1 MMMTGCWPCEQGITV
16 SLSVYDWQTLKW
28 QINYWNRRNLS
39 CPTTSTTA
47 MAVGFPCPFSFYFPL
62 PTPAQHFVATVVWLA
77 QWLPQRSTRVAKLQ
91 SKLLLELGN
100 IEEIR
105 IWICRLLDSIPSSEF
120 AVRSSQ
126 LPFASFQFHFELRA
140 AAAAAVISAQGNARQ
155 ANHMW
160 GSVAKVLPQ
169 SNNIYWKCIIT
180 WKVDANEQCL
190 LLILMRFA
198 ALFEP
203 QLLLLLLPLL
213 PHSPTLSALV
223 CWPAESF
230 CCGNYFKRERESE
243 RGSSAG
249 GEHNF

>member
-1 MMMTGCWPCEQGITV
+1 MRARDNCL

-47 MAVGFPCPFSFYFPL
+47 MAVGFPCPFSLSFSF
-62 PTPAQHFVATVVWLA
+62 PTPVQHFVATVVWLA

-126 LPFASFQFHFELRA
+126 LPFASSTSNCEQ
-140 AAAAAVISAQGNARQ
+140 QQRQ
-155 ANHMW
+155 QRFLLKEML
-160 GSVAKVLPQ
+160 GRL
-169 SNNIYWKCIIT
+169 IT
-180 WKVDANEQCL
+180 CEGA
-190 LLILMRFA
+190 
-198 ALFEP
+198 
-203 QLLLLLLPLL
+203 
-213 PHSPTLSALV
+213 
-223 CWPAESF
+223 
-230 CCGNYFKRERESE
+230 
-243 RGSSAG
+243 
-249 GEHNF
+249 